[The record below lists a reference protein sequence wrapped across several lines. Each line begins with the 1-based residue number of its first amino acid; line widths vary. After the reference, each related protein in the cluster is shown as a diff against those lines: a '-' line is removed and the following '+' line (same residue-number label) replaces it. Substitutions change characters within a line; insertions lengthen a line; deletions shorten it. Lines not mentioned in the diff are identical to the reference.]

1 MYYMKLKLWT
11 VVLLAGW
18 VSLPLDILNQTQVL
32 ATDEPIHI
40 AQTPSNYDQY
50 MRLGYRET
58 AKRNYRRAL
67 QYFQQ
72 ALQLR
77 PDDRYAKAAIRN
89 VSIYIQTDSSLIAFV
104 PGKPNRLR
112 AAATRGTW
120 GNCFLNSK
128 YAVPLI
134 PTDNETQTVSPHPTF
149 FFYVPETAK
158 PLQGLEFVL
167 WDEQTDK
174 TVYKKTIKSVT
185 QGGIVSIN
193 IPTDQPSLEPEKQY
207 TWGFSMVC
215 DFANRDQD
223 WYLDGKINLVTNEN
237 LSSQIEQTT
246 QPLEQVVLYATAGL
260 WENAVSILANLR
272 RQNPDDSQIN
282 KYWVDLLTSVDLQA
296 VAQEPLLS
304 CCTPE
309 N

>member
-11 VVLLAGW
+11 VVLLAGL
-18 VSLPLDILNQTQVL
+18 VSLPLDIVHQTQVL

-50 MRLGYRET
+50 MQLGYRET

-77 PDDRYAKAAIRN
+77 PDDSHAKAAIRN
-89 VSIYIQTDSSLIAFV
+89 VSSYIETDSSLIAFV
-104 PGKPNRLR
+104 PGRPNRLR
-112 AAATRGTW
+112 AAATRG
-120 GNCFLNSK
+120 NCFLNSK
-128 YAVPLI
+128 DAVALI
-134 PTDNETQTVSPHPTF
+134 PTDNEAQTVSPHPTF
-149 FFYVPETAK
+149 FFYVPETAQ

-167 WDEQTDK
+167 WDDENDK
-174 TVYKKTIKSVT
+174 TLYKKTIKSVT

-193 IPTDQPSLEPEKQY
+193 IPTDQPSLEPDKRY

-223 WYLDGKINLVTNEN
+223 LYLDGTINLVTNDN

-260 WENAVSILANLR
+260 WENTVRILANLR
-272 RQNPDDSQIN
+272 RQNPEDSQIN